1 MAATDATKNG
11 SAKKTRSPRSSKTLS
26 SMKPP
31 PTVHSPILKPS
42 SRTASRSGG
51 FLSRLFGLSMRL
63 LAWYAILTVF
73 FRCPPSLDHCT
84 ETTPTVCVGYF
95 QLKHVVVP
103 HVEPYYNT
111 YAAPYVQTVWP
122 YYEAADRTVLTP
134 AWGYAQKYGT
144 PAVEKAQ
151 VVGKAQWEKNVQP
164 HLVHYQKLAQA
175 KYDGTLAQHVN
186 QARDTLGPYYE
197 IARTNALQT
206 YHDVFLPTYQYAQP
220 YALQGYAAASAFT
233 TRHAVPTAVWAWNKT
248 YAFLDGTV
256 WPQLRILYTEAV
268 EPQLVKIG
276 RRLGRYN
283 GTGTTQK
290 ASETISKTIAT
301 KATSSFTKPTISSS
315 STYSAPPILSS
326 ASSFVSSAASVVS
339 DSISSAFKPAATH
352 YSKFSETAEQV
363 EAPEPDDDEEE
374 KRRIARET
382 VAEDLKAWQM
392 KYTKAA
398 DEGAAE
404 IQERVGE
411 IAHQMVSREIRI
423 RGAGLL
429 QSLQDTIVSE
439 LVALRGKIH
448 DVVGSVQ
455 KGQATPEQGEEQIV
469 QIIRAS
475 GLEIKKKAK
484 DVRSWH
490 ESFDMDVR
498 TQVTAAADSHFEIL
512 GSIKDL
518 ALQKIGMKWAWTDG
532 ITYKDWAKYH
542 LLRSRFQEWEQDME
556 KLVVSHPGLIE
567 CQNEGQAIED
577 RAMELATSAAKEL
590 ARLKQVG
597 MWKLAALDET
607 DDFDSESTQATYD
620 AKQRAKAEAAA
631 RKEQEAS
638 SAQQAA
644 VDSDVAENPEK
655 VLENEASSSTSTTPA
670 GETAVE
676 DAAAVDVS
684 MDSPKSA
691 DAVSSLS
698 SAFSTASDSI
708 ASAVKDANTAS
719 LPSSAGFSASREEK
733 TPVAEPEPEPL
744 VSVEAIPALPEVA
757 ANISETTKPEAG
769 NAEEHIPVELPES
782 EIATDAKPKEPR
794 GDKSVP
800 VKADEVKDATGNED
814 DQATG
819 NIFVEAADQKA
830 DEEAN
835 SPPSQKIE
843 SVKPA
848 MFGAAAQAVPSRK
861 PILDDDNVE
870 SLKKQGGDIPATLSS
885 VASSAYSVALS
896 RASVQYES
904 AVKIISDSMPKGTAQ
919 PMHVSLLSSVS
930 DAYGKAVASASAHL
944 DEAIKSAESLYGAAS
959 KKVVPTPTPT
969 PYLDWSAVESIA
981 AERLSQG
988 RSWAEEQYSSAK
1000 VAIGAATPT
1009 PTSPV
1014 EKLMQNAQYNYYA
1027 GLGVAQARY
1036 TEFLSAASAA
1046 FSSMTATPTPTDIQG
1061 TMSSVASVA
1070 GESAA
1075 SVASVVGENASSVAS
1090 VVGENASSV
1099 YDAAGSAIGAAGSAV
1114 SHNWEAVV
1122 SDLSSRVYGVPAPT
1136 PWYEGLYNAA
1146 GEYVAAATDAV
1157 NLGTPTEKNA
1167 AAKATDEAAKQYA
1180 VVSSIISELVV
1191 GREPSFSESVFSRL
1205 GDAYKLASAT
1215 AASVAGEATDAVKS
1229 AAEAGRQKVEQVKDE
1244 L

>member
-1 MAATDATKNG
+1 MAADATKNG

-51 FLSRLFGLSMRL
+51 FLSRLLGLSMRL
-63 LAWYAILTVF
+63 FAWYAILTVL
-73 FRCPPSLDHCT
+73 FRCPPSLDRCT

-95 QLKHVVVP
+95 QLKQIVVP

-111 YAAPYVQTVWP
+111 YAAPYLQTVRP

-164 HLVHYQKLAQA
+164 HLIRYQKLAQA
-175 KYDGTLAQHVN
+175 KYDDTLSQHVN
-186 QARDTLGPYYE
+186 KARETLGPYYE

-206 YHDVFLPTYQYAQP
+206 YHDVLLPTYQYAQP
-220 YALQGYAAASAFT
+220 YVLQGYAAASTFT
-233 TRHAVPTAVWAWNKT
+233 TRHAVPTAIWAWNKT

-256 WPQLRILYTEAV
+256 WPQLRVLYTEAV

-283 GTGTTQK
+283 STGATQK
-290 ASETISKTIAT
+290 ASETVSKTIAN
-301 KATSSFTKPTISSS
+301 KAASSFTKPTISSS
-315 STYSAPPILSS
+315 STYSAPPIISS

-339 DSISSAFKPAATH
+339 DSISSAIKPAATH

-363 EAPEPDDDEEE
+363 QAPEPDDDEEE

-411 IAHQMVSREIRI
+411 IANQMVSREIRI

-429 QSLQDTIVSE
+429 QSLQDTIVFE
-439 LVALRGKIH
+439 LVAIRGKIH
-448 DVVGSVQ
+448 DVIISVQ
-455 KGQATPEQGEEQIV
+455 KSQATPEQGEEQIL

-498 TQVTAAADSHFEIL
+498 TQVTAVADSHFEIL

-556 KLVVSHPGLIE
+556 RLVVSHPGLIE
-567 CQNEGQAIED
+567 CQNEGQSIED

-590 ARLKQVG
+590 ARLKQVA
-597 MWKLAALDET
+597 MWKLAAMDDT

-620 AKQRAKAEAAA
+620 AKQRAKAEEAATP
-631 RKEQEAS
+631 KDQTEAS
-638 SAQQAA
+638 SAQPAA

-655 VLENEASSSTSTTPA
+655 VLENEASSSTGITPA
-670 GETAVE
+670 EDTDVE
-676 DAAAVDVS
+676 DAAAADVS
-684 MDSPKSA
+684 IDSSA
-691 DAVSSLS
+691 AAEAVSLLS
-698 SAFSTASDSI
+698 SAFSTASDGI
-708 ASAVKDANTAS
+708 ASAVEEANAAS
-719 LPSSAGFSASREEK
+719 LPSSAGFSAYREEK

-744 VSVEAIPALPEVA
+744 VSVEAVPALPEIA

-769 NAEEHIPVELPES
+769 NVEEPVPIKLPES
-782 EIATDAKPKEPR
+782 ETATDARPAKD
-794 GDKSVP
+794 DKVS
-800 VKADEVKDATGNED
+800 DAIGNENE
-814 DQATG
+814 ATG

-830 DEEAN
+830 DEEA
-835 SPPSQKIE
+835 SSPPPSQKIE

-861 PILDDDNVE
+861 PILDDDTVE

-904 AVKIISDSMPKGTAQ
+904 AVKIISDSMPRGTAQ

-959 KKVVPTPTPT
+959 KKVAPTPTPT
-969 PYLDWSAVESIA
+969 PYLDWTAVESIA

-1014 EKLMQNAQYNYYA
+1014 ERLMQNAQYNYYA
-1027 GLGVAQARY
+1027 GLGIAQARY

-1061 TMSSVASVA
+1061 TLSSVASVA

-1114 SHNWEAVV
+1114 SDNWEAVV

-1136 PWYEGLYNAA
+1136 PWYEGFYNAA
-1146 GEYVAAATDAV
+1146 GEYIAAATDAV
-1157 NLGTPTEKNA
+1157 NLGTETEKNA

-1191 GREPSFSESVFSRL
+1191 GREPSLSESVFSRL
-1205 GDAYKLASAT
+1205 GDAYNMASAT

>member
-1 MAATDATKNG
+1 MAADASKNG

-31 PTVHSPILKPS
+31 PTVHSPVLKPS

-51 FLSRLFGLSMRL
+51 FLSRLVGLSMRL
-63 LAWYAILTVF
+63 FAWYAILTVL

-95 QLKHVVVP
+95 QLKHIVVP

-111 YAAPYVQTVWP
+111 YAAPYVQTVRP

-164 HLVHYQKLAQA
+164 HLVHYRKLAQA
-175 KYDGTLAQHVN
+175 KYDDTLAQHVN

-233 TRHAVPTAVWAWNKT
+233 TRHAVPTAKWAWNKT

-283 GTGTTQK
+283 GTGATQK
-290 ASETISKTIAT
+290 ASETISKTIAN

-339 DSISSAFKPAATH
+339 DSISSALKPAATP

-429 QSLQDTIVSE
+429 KSLQDTIVSE
-439 LVALRGKIH
+439 LVAIRGKIH

-455 KGQATPEQGEEQIV
+455 KAQATPEQGEEQIV
-469 QIIRAS
+469 RIIRAA

-490 ESFDMDVR
+490 EAFDIDVR

-542 LLRSRFQEWEQDME
+542 LLRSRFLEWEQDME

-590 ARLKQVG
+590 ARLKQVA
-597 MWKLAALDET
+597 MWKLAALDDT
-607 DDFDSESTQATYD
+607 DDFDSETTQATYD
-620 AKQRAKAEAAA
+620 AKQRAKANGAAS
-631 RKEQEAS
+631 KERNEAS

-655 VLENEASSSTSTTPA
+655 VLENEAASSTSTTPA
-670 GETAVE
+670 GETDVEGAV
-676 DAAAVDVS
+676 AADVS
-684 MDSPKSA
+684 MDSSKAA

-698 SAFSTASDSI
+698 SAFSTASENI
-708 ASAVKDANTAS
+708 ASAVEETNTAS

-733 TPVAEPEPEPL
+733 TAVAEPEPEPL
-744 VSVEAIPALPEVA
+744 VSVEAMPALPEVV

-769 NAEEHIPVELPES
+769 NAEEPVPVKLPES
-782 EIATDAKPKEPR
+782 ETAMDGKLEEPQN
-794 GDKSVP
+794 DKSVP
-800 VKADEVKDATGNED
+800 VKKDEE
-814 DQATG
+814 ATG

-830 DEEAN
+830 DEEA
-835 SPPSQKIE
+835 SSPPPSQKIE

-861 PILDDDNVE
+861 PILDDDTVE
-870 SLKKQGGDIPATLSS
+870 SLKKHGGDIPATLSS
-885 VASSAYSVALS
+885 VAASAYSVALS

-959 KKVVPTPTPT
+959 KKVAPTPTPT
-969 PYLDWSAVESIA
+969 PYLDWAAVESIA

-1114 SHNWEAVV
+1114 SENWEAVV

-1157 NLGTPTEKNA
+1157 NLGTQTEKNA

-1180 VVSSIISELVV
+1180 VVSSIISELIV
-1191 GREPSFSESVFSRL
+1191 GREPSFSESIFSRL
-1205 GDAYKLASAT
+1205 GDAYNLASAT

>member
-1 MAATDATKNG
+1 MAGDATKNG

-31 PTVHSPILKPS
+31 PTVHTPILKPS

-51 FLSRLFGLSMRL
+51 FLSRLLGLSMRL
-63 LAWYAILTVF
+63 FAWYAILSVL

-95 QLKHVVVP
+95 QLKQIVVP

-111 YAAPYVQTVWP
+111 YAAPYVQTVRP

-164 HLVHYQKLAQA
+164 HLAHYQKLAQT
-175 KYDGTLAQHVN
+175 KYDDTLAQHVN

-206 YHDVFLPTYQYAQP
+206 YHDVFLPTYQYARP

-283 GTGTTQK
+283 GTGAAQK
-290 ASETISKTIAT
+290 ASETVSKTIAN
-301 KATSSFTKPTISSS
+301 KATSSFTKPTISTS
-315 STYSAPPILSS
+315 STYSAAPILSS

-339 DSISSAFKPAATH
+339 DSISSAFKPAATP

-411 IAHQMVSREIRI
+411 IANQMLSREIRI

-439 LVALRGKIH
+439 LVAIRGKIH
-448 DVVGSVQ
+448 DVVSSVQ
-455 KGQATPEQGEEQIV
+455 KSQATSEQGEEQIV

-567 CQNEGQAIED
+567 CQNEGQSIED

-590 ARLKQVG
+590 ARLKQVA
-597 MWKLAALDET
+597 MWKLAALDDT

-620 AKQRAKAEAAA
+620 AKQRAKVEAP
-631 RKEQEAS
+631 REQKEAG

-644 VDSDVAENPEK
+644 VDFDVAENPEK

-670 GETAVE
+670 GETDVE
-676 DAAAVDVS
+676 DAAAAHRS
-684 MDSPKSA
+684 IDSSTAA

-708 ASAVKDANTAS
+708 ASAVKQANTAS
-719 LPSSAGFSASREEK
+719 LPSSAGFSASREEQ
-733 TPVAEPEPEPL
+733 TPVAEPEAEPL
-744 VSVEAIPALPEVA
+744 VSAEAMPALPEIA

-769 NAEEHIPVELPES
+769 NAEEPVPVKLPES
-782 EIATDAKPKEPR
+782 ETATEAKPEEPR
-794 GDKSVP
+794 GDKSAP
-800 VKADEVKDATGNED
+800 VKADKVDDVTGMEDAE
-814 DQATG
+814 ATG

-830 DEEAN
+830 DEEA
-835 SPPSQKIE
+835 SSPPPSQKIE

-861 PILDDDNVE
+861 PILDDDTME

-959 KKVVPTPTPT
+959 KKVAPTPTPT
-969 PYLDWSAVESIA
+969 PYLDWTAVESIA
-981 AERLSQG
+981 SERLSQG

-1046 FSSMTATPTPTDIQG
+1046 FSSMTATPTPTDMHG
-1061 TMSSVASVA
+1061 TVSSVASVA
-1070 GESAA
+1070 SESAA

-1114 SHNWEAVV
+1114 SENWEAVV

-1157 NLGTPTEKNA
+1157 NLGTQTEKNA

-1180 VVSSIISELVV
+1180 VVSSIVSELVV

-1205 GDAYKLASAT
+1205 GDAYNLASAT